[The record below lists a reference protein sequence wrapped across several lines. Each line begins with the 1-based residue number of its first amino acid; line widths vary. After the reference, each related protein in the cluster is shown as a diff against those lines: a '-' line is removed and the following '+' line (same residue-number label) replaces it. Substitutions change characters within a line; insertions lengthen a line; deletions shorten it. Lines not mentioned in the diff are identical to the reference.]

1 MRREW
6 IANEHGWRADRSTRS
21 YVTDYLLQCRV
32 LCQGAC
38 HERLHLPHESPG
50 DTKFIYRFESVNYP
64 FRICWVSASSVHS
77 DLDDFS
83 LSKGEIWQTELW
95 YLRRDVSISRASK
108 LWEIIDFQ
116 RTEKLRRG
124 CKIVKFRLTFQTKM
138 SFK

>member
-6 IANEHGWRADRSTRS
+6 IANEHGWRADRNTRS

-38 HERLHLPHESPG
+38 RERLHLPHESPG

-64 FRICWVSASSVHS
+64 FRICRVSALPVCS

-83 LSKGEIWQTELW
+83 SSKGEIWCF
-95 YLRRDVSISRASK
+95 RRDVSISRASK

-124 CKIVKFRLTFQTKM
+124 CRIVKFRLTFQTKV
-138 SFK
+138 SLK